1 MNTPPLQAA
10 LDAVEAGDPESLRP
24 LLKADPSLVSAP
36 LPKPFSTSP
45 TSIDVGGD
53 GRMRRPLPTLLHR
66 AALGWREQ
74 ELRAGQLLI
83 DHGADVNST
92 TAGALAP
99 LEMAAWSRHP
109 GMAELLIAAGADV
122 ELHVEVPPV
131 EVSVLYQ
138 RREIFKLLIAA
149 GARYDISH
157 TLRLGMMA
165 ETRALLAADPAI
177 ANTETAHGLPLNLA
191 VGKPGIFKL
200 LLRHGADIHA
210 EDSLGLTPLKAARI
224 PESDKEV
231 RTLLE
236 MGVEDDIYG
245 ALAAGDEAR
254 VEAILKADPSQAHP
268 VRCWP
273 RRGPVPPVIWAV
285 WSGST
290 RILELILE
298 QDVPLDIRPN
308 PLNTAIGYDYDEMAR
323 MLLDK
328 GASPGCPDTSD
339 WPGASQYPPYRPL
352 SLPSRPRP
360 HAPLYKALRGGNTAA
375 VEMLLEA
382 GADPNGTLTYWSGLH
397 WSGLGGHRRLM
408 KRLLDRG
415 GDPSSPHAESTL
427 RWAAQQCRRLMIEL
441 LVTHGVDIDTVDE
454 NGKGLLDMVGRSD
467 GRPSREER
475 VKTTAL
481 LRELMGLVH
490 GAGRETRLLRLR
502 RDLMDAVLGGRI
514 GDLRTVQAKAPEL
527 FERELVRDD
536 LLHWCAGCGHGDL
549 VDFLASAGAPMTI
562 SAAASLGRVEL
573 VDSILTADPSL
584 VEGHLTPEEIDW
596 NKHLPWH
603 QHSPLIVAAM
613 NDRAEVA
620 ALLLDRGAGIDRQV
634 GWYQTTALHHA
645 VTRESTETVKL
656 LLERGADVTIRSRD
670 HHLPT
675 ALVKN
680 WPPTVSRREIRDLLV
695 ARGANPEQQLPHE
708 AME

>member
-1 MNTPPLQAA
+1 MNNPPLQAA
-10 LDAVEAGDPESLRP
+10 LDAVQACDAEALRP
-24 LLKADPSLVSAP
+24 LLKAHPSLVSAH
-36 LPKPFSTSP
+36 LPHDPHT
-45 TSIDVGGD
+45 
-53 GRMRRPLPTLLHR
+53 RRPLPTLLHR
-66 AALGWREQ
+66 ATLAWCEGETQ
-74 ELRAGQLLI
+74 VPQLLI
-83 DHGADVNST
+83 DHGADLNST
-92 TAGALAP
+92 AGGALAP
-99 LEMAAWSRHP
+99 LEMAAASRHP
-109 GMAELLIAAGADV
+109 EMAELLIANGADV
-122 ELHVEVPPV
+122 ELHAELPPAEVAV
-131 EVSVLYQ
+131 RYQ
-138 RREIFKLLIAA
+138 KRDIFKLLIAA

-157 TLRLGMMA
+157 TLRLGMLA

-191 VGKPGIFKL
+191 VGRPGIFKL

-224 PESDKEV
+224 PESDKVV
-231 RTLLE
+231 RTLLQ

-254 VEAILKADPSQAHP
+254 VEAILKADPAQAHP
-268 VRCWP
+268 VGCWP
-273 RRGPVPPVIWAV
+273 QRGPIPPVIWAV

-308 PLNTAIGYDYDEMAR
+308 PLSTAIGYHYDEMVR

-328 GASPGCPDTSD
+328 GASPECADCSD
-339 WPGASQYPPYRPL
+339 WPGAS
-352 SLPSRPRP
+352 SLPSYRFIFPSDPPQP
-360 HAPLYKALRGGNTAA
+360 HVPLYKALRSGTIAA

-382 GADPNGTLTYWSGLH
+382 GADPNCTLTDWAGLQ
-397 WSGLGGHRRLM
+397 WPALGGNLQQV
-408 KRLLDRG
+408 KLLLDRG
-415 GDPSSPHAESTL
+415 GDPSSPCAESAL
-427 RWAAQQCRRLMIEL
+427 RWAVQLCRRPMIEL
-441 LVTHGVDIDTVDE
+441 LVTHGVDIDTIDAD
-454 NGKGLLDMVGRSD
+454 GRGLLDMVGKSD
-467 GRPSREER
+467 WRPRRDER

-481 LRELMGLVH
+481 LEELMGLVH
-490 GAGRETRLLRLR
+490 GSAREARLLRLR
-502 RDLMDAVLGGRI
+502 GDLMDAVIEGRT
-514 GDLRTVQAKAPEL
+514 GDLRAVQAEAPEL
-527 FERELVRDD
+527 FERELVRDE
-536 LLHWCAGCGHGDL
+536 LLHWAASRGHGHL
-549 VDFLASAGAPMTI
+549 VDLLVELGAPMTI
-562 SAAASLGRVEL
+562 SVAAALGRVEL
-573 VDSILTADPSL
+573 VDAMLTAEPSL

-603 QHSPLIVAAM
+603 QHSPLVVAAM

-620 ALLLDRGAGIDRQV
+620 ALLLDRCAEIDRQV

-645 VTRESTETVKL
+645 VSSESTETVKL

-695 ARGANPEQQLPHE
+695 AHGANPEQQLPHE

>member
-10 LDAVEAGDPESLRP
+10 LEAVEAGDPGALRP
-24 LLKADPSLVSAP
+24 LLEADPSLVSAP

-45 TSIDVGGD
+45 TSIDVGDD

-66 AALGWREQ
+66 AALGWRES
-74 ELRAGQLLI
+74 ELQVAQLLI
-83 DHGADVNST
+83 DHGGDVNST
-92 TAGALAP
+92 EGGALAP

-138 RREIFKLLIAA
+138 RREVFKRLIAA

-165 ETRALLAADPAI
+165 ETRALLAADLSI
-177 ANTETAHGLPLNLA
+177 VNTETAHGLPLNLA

-210 EDSLGLTPLKAARI
+210 QDSLGLTPLKAARN

-231 RTLLE
+231 RALLE

-254 VEAILKADPSQAHP
+254 VEAILKADPAQAQP

-273 RRGPVPPVIWAV
+273 RRGPIPPVIWAV

-290 RILELILE
+290 RILGLILE

-308 PLNTAIGYDYDEMAR
+308 PLNTAIGYDYDEMVR

-328 GASPGCPDTSD
+328 GASPGCADCSD
-339 WPGASQYPPYRPL
+339 WPGASSYPPYRPL

-360 HAPLYKALRGGNTAA
+360 HAPIYKALRGGNVAA

-382 GADPNGTLTYWSGLH
+382 GADPHGTLTYWGGLY
-397 WSGLGGHRRLM
+397 WPALGAHRRLM
-408 KRLLDRG
+408 RRLLDRG
-415 GDPSSPHAESTL
+415 GDPLSPRAEGTL

-441 LVTHGVDIDTVDE
+441 LVTHGVDVDTVDGS
-454 NGKGLLDMVGRSD
+454 GKGLLDMVGRSD

-481 LRELMGLVH
+481 LEELIGLVR
-490 GAGRETRLLRLR
+490 GAEREAHLLRLR
-502 RDLMDAVLGGRI
+502 ADLMDAVLGGRI
-514 GDLRTVQAKAPEL
+514 GALRAVQAKAPEL

-536 LLHWCAGCGHGDL
+536 LLHWCAGRGHGDL
-549 VDFLASAGAPMTI
+549 VDFLAALGAPMTI
-562 SAAASLGRVEL
+562 SVAVALGRLEL
-573 VDSILTADPSL
+573 VEAMLTEDPSL
-584 VEGHLTPEEIDW
+584 VEGNWPPEETDW
-596 NKHLPWH
+596 NKHLPWN

-613 NDRAEVA
+613 KDRTEVA
-620 ALLLDRGAGIDRQV
+620 ALLLDRGAGIDRKV

-645 VTRESTETVKL
+645 VDSESTETVRL

-680 WPPTVSRREIRDLLV
+680 WPPTVSRRKISDLLI
-695 ARGANPEQQLPHE
+695 AHGANPKELPTHGASE
-708 AME
+708 

>member
-1 MNTPPLQAA
+1 MTNPPLQTAV
-10 LDAVEAGDPESLRP
+10 DAVDAGDPEALRP
-24 LLKADPSLVSAP
+24 LLKAHPSLVSAP
-36 LPKPFSTSP
+36 LAKPSSTSP
-45 TSIDVGGD
+45 TRIDVGGD
-53 GRMRRPLPTLLHR
+53 GRTRRPLPTLLHR
-66 AALGWREQ
+66 AALGWREG
-74 ELRAGQLLI
+74 ELRVAQLLI

-92 TAGALAP
+92 ADGSLAP

-109 GMAELLIAAGADV
+109 GMAELLIAGGADV

-131 EVSVLYQ
+131 EVAVLYQ
-138 RREIFKLLIAA
+138 RRDIFKLLIAA
-149 GARYDISH
+149 GAKYDISH
-157 TLRLGMMA
+157 TLRLGMMP

-177 ANTETAHGLPLNLA
+177 ANIETAYGLPLNLA

-231 RTLLE
+231 RILLE

-254 VEAILKADPSQAHP
+254 AEAILKADPAQAHP
-268 VRCWP
+268 VGCWP
-273 RRGPVPPVIWAV
+273 RRGPLPPVIWAV

-308 PLNTAIGYDYDEMAR
+308 PLNIAIEYDYDEMVR

-328 GASPGCPDTSD
+328 GASPGCADPSD
-339 WPGASQYPPYRPL
+339 WPGAARYPPYRPL
-352 SLPSRPRP
+352 SLPGLPRP
-360 HAPLYKALRGGNTAA
+360 HAPLYKALRGGNMAA

-382 GADPNGTLTYWSGLH
+382 GADPKGTLAYWSGLH
-397 WSGLGGHRRLM
+397 WPALGGHRRLM
-408 KRLLDRG
+408 KRLLERG
-415 GDPSSPHAESTL
+415 GDPSSPGARGTL
-427 RWAAQQCRRLMIEL
+427 RWAVQQCRRLMVEL

-454 NGKGLLDMVGRSD
+454 NGKGLLDMVGQSD

-481 LRELMGLVH
+481 LEELMGLVH
-490 GAGRETRLLRLR
+490 GAEGDARVLRLR
-502 RDLMDAVLGGRI
+502 ADLMDAVLGGRI
-514 GDLRTVQAKAPEL
+514 GALRDVQDKAPEL
-527 FERELVRDD
+527 FERELVRDE

-549 VDFLASAGAPMTI
+549 VDFLAALGAPMTI
-562 SAAASLGRVEL
+562 SAAVALGRVEL
-573 VDSILTADPSL
+573 VDSMLKADPSL
-584 VEGHLTPEEIDW
+584 VEGRLTPEQTDW

-613 NDRAEVA
+613 NDQAEVA

-634 GWYQTTALHHA
+634 GWYQNTALHHA
-645 VTRESTETVKL
+645 VSSESKDTVRL

-675 ALVKN
+675 ALVKSR
-680 WPPTVSRREIRDLLV
+680 PPTVSRLEISDLLV
-695 ARGANPEQQLPHE
+695 DHGANPQELPTHGASE
-708 AME
+708 

>member
-1 MNTPPLQAA
+1 MNNPPLQAA
-10 LDAVEAGDPESLRP
+10 LDAVQACDAEALRP
-24 LLKADPSLVSAP
+24 LLKAHPSLVHTH
-36 LPKPFSTSP
+36 LPHDPRT
-45 TSIDVGGD
+45 
-53 GRMRRPLPTLLHR
+53 RRPLPTLLHR
-66 AALGWREQ
+66 ATLAWCEGDPQ
-74 ELRAGQLLI
+74 VPQLLI
-83 DHGADVNST
+83 DHGADLNST
-92 TAGALAP
+92 AGGSLAP
-99 LEMAAWSRHP
+99 LEMAAASRHP
-109 GMAELLIAAGADV
+109 EMAELLIANGADV
-122 ELHVEVPPV
+122 EQHAELPPAEVAV
-131 EVSVLYQ
+131 RYQ
-138 RREIFKLLIAA
+138 KRDIFKLLIAA

-157 TLRLGMMA
+157 TLRLGMLA
-165 ETRALLAADPAI
+165 ETRALLAAEPAI
-177 ANTETAHGLPLNLA
+177 ANTETDHGLPLNLA
-191 VGKPGIFKL
+191 VGRPGIFKL

-254 VEAILKADPSQAHP
+254 VEAILKADSAQAQP
-268 VRCWP
+268 VGCWP
-273 RRGPVPPVIWAV
+273 RRGPLPPVIWAV

-290 RILELILE
+290 PILGLILE

-308 PLNTAIGYDYDEMAR
+308 PLNTAIGYHYDEMVR

-328 GASPGCPDTSD
+328 GASPECADCSD
-339 WPGASQYPPYRPL
+339 WPGASGYPPYRPL
-352 SLPSRPRP
+352 APPTPPRP
-360 HAPLYKALRGGNTAA
+360 HVPLHKALRSGSIAA

-382 GADPNGTLTYWSGLH
+382 GADPNRTLAYWSGLQ
-397 WSGLGGHRRLM
+397 WSALGGHRRLM

-415 GDPSSPHAESTL
+415 SDPSSPRAESAL
-427 RWAAQQCRRLMIEL
+427 RWAVQQCRRLMVEL

-454 NGKGLLDMVGRSD
+454 NGKGLLDMVGQSD

-475 VKTTAL
+475 ARTTAL
-481 LRELMGLVH
+481 LRELIGLVH
-490 GAGRETRLLRLR
+490 GTGREACLLRLR
-502 RDLMDAVLGGRI
+502 ADLMDAVLLGRI
-514 GDLRTVQAKAPEL
+514 AALGAVQAEAPEL

-536 LLHWCAGCGHGDL
+536 LLHWCAGCGHGDV
-549 VDFLASAGAPMTI
+549 VDFLAALGAPMTI
-562 SAAASLGRVEL
+562 SVAAALGRVEL
-573 VDSILTADPSL
+573 VDSMLTAEPSL
-584 VEGHLTPEEIDW
+584 VDGALSPEEIDW

-620 ALLLDRGAGIDRQV
+620 ALLLDRGAEIDRQV

-645 VTRESTETVKL
+645 VSSESTTTVRL
-656 LLERGADVTIRSRD
+656 LLDRGADVTIRSRN

-680 WPPTVSRREIRDLLV
+680 WPATVSRRQILDLLV
-695 ARGANPEQQLPHE
+695 AHGAKPQEQLPHE